1 MNRQVARTLTWFYP
15 AWWRERYAEEFSL
28 FLEESDAGTFSIAGV
43 LCCAIREHL
52 VSEGGSKMKS
62 LQRALGLIVLS
73 FLAAALGGI
82 NLVMTADDSLLV
94 SATWSHPITT
104 MAWDVLAVAA
114 ILCGVVVVLTAIRL
128 YRSIIAFAW
137 GSRRMDIFACLA
149 TPFFGI
155 GALMLWVDGCMVF
168 THGQWAPSPW
178 AILESGTASPYWP
191 SLQARWICGIVS
203 VFLIAAVSVAS
214 TVGVRR
220 AIRLTDFNTAKKES
234 RYRGNRFAVSA
245 SLWITGC
252 TLIMFISVLLWGIS
266 LAQNFPD
273 LVHQRLGPLN
283 GSAAASW
290 TISLFLFA
298 LASAVCIRASRNI
311 LTGGIGVTE

>member
-15 AWWRERYAEEFSL
+15 AWWRERYGEEFSV
-28 FLEESDAGTFSIAGV
+28 FLEESDAGTLSIASV
-43 LCCAIREHL
+43 LYSAIREHL

-82 NLVMTADDSLLV
+82 NLVMTADDSSLV
-94 SATWSHPITT
+94 SATRSHPITT

-114 ILCGVVVVLTAIRL
+114 ILCGVVVSWIAIRL

-137 GSRRMDIFACLA
+137 RNRRMDIVAWLA
-149 TPFFGI
+149 TPFLGI
-155 GALMLWVDGCMVF
+155 GALLLWVTGCMVF
-168 THGQWAPSPW
+168 AHGRWAPSPW
-178 AILESGTASPYWP
+178 AILENGTASPFWP
-191 SLQARWICGIVS
+191 SLQARWICGIIS
-203 VFLIAAVSVAS
+203 VVLITAVSLAS

-220 AIRLTDFNTAKKES
+220 AIRLTDFDTAKKEP
-234 RYRGNRFAVSA
+234 RYRRNRVAASA

-252 TLIMFISVLLWGIS
+252 TLIMFISVLIWGIS
-266 LAQNFPD
+266 IAQNFPD

-290 TISLFLFA
+290 TISMLLFA
-298 LASAVCIRASRNI
+298 LASTVCIRASRSI
-311 LTGGIGVTE
+311 LTDGIAVPE